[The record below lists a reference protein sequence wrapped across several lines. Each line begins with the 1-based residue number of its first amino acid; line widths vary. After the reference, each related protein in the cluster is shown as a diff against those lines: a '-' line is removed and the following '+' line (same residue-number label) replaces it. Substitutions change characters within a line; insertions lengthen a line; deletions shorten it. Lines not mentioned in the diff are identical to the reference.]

1 MSNCTQNIPNSPN
14 SIPHKIKPKVDL
26 AVLASGNGSNFQALV
41 EATRSNKLEANIKL
55 LLVNK
60 SNCKAIE
67 RASKLGICWE
77 FLDHRLYKSRKDYD
91 LAIIEIL
98 EKYNIEAIVM
108 AGWMRIVTDQL
119 INKFPNKIINVHPS
133 LLPSFKGMDAIKQA
147 LNSKVKITGCTVHIV
162 EKEVDSGTILLQ
174 SPVVINEN
182 DNLISLKAKIQK
194 EEHKILPLAIA
205 IAAQKWR

>member
-1 MSNCTQNIPNSPN
+1 MSNCTQNPPNSEN
-14 SIPHKIKPKVDL
+14 STPHKIKPKVDL

-60 SNCKAIE
+60 SNCKAIQ

-174 SPVVINEN
+174 SSVVINEN